1 MNSILNKTMAVAA
14 AVVLLSSCKKEQDP
28 LTNISAFRK
37 DASQAETMNVSSINK
52 KMTLADRVNGLDY
65 IITQN
70 MLVNAELVIEPGVTI
85 MFKEGAGLV
94 VGEQGSLTAIGEKS
108 NTIYFTSE
116 TGKRGAWKGIVFL
129 SNSAKNV
136 LSYCKVEHGG
146 GVSDYASANV
156 VVGAGSKKAQA
167 EVSNCEIT
175 ASKTDGIALSKGSK
189 LNYFDYN
196 KVNTNSAYAVT
207 MFEEDIFPIAATNQ
221 FVNNGKDGINVI
233 GNDNGFFEMPVTFVK
248 KQ

>member
-1 MNSILNKTMAVAA
+1 MNSILNKTLAVAA

-37 DASQAETMNVSSINK
+37 DASQAETINAATVNT
-52 KMTLADRVNGLDY
+52 KMILADRVNGVDY

-85 MFKEGAGLV
+85 MFKDGAGLQ

-116 TGKRGAWKGIVFL
+116 SGKRGAWKGIVFL

-136 LSYCKVEHGG
+136 LAHSKIEHGG
-146 GVSDYASANV
+146 GAGEYGSANLII
-156 VVGAGSKKAQA
+156 GAGSKKAQA
-167 EVSNCEIT
+167 EVSNCEIM

-196 KVNTNSAYAVT
+196 KVSTNTAYAVT

-233 GNDNGFFEMPVTFVK
+233 GNDNGFLYTPVTFVK